1 VSSSSRTTSSG
12 SPPTAVPGTPRLQ
25 LAVLGPLEGRLDG
38 TDLALGS
45 PQQQAV
51 LAALVLHEAAHV
63 DLAELVTG
71 LWGDDAP
78 DSAAGT
84 VRTYL
89 SRLRRALGPAGALL
103 TGTAGSY
110 RLDRSGHDLDLRSF
124 DEHRRRATE
133 AARRGDTAAVAEHL
147 QAALAL
153 WRGTPLSGL
162 PGPYAESQRTR
173 LVGLHETVVE
183 ELLAAEIELGHVTE
197 ALGEL
202 TVLVSQQPLHERWRE
217 LQVLGLFRLGRQAE
231 ALAAYDRARTVL
243 AEELGVDPGPA
254 LQALHHQVLT
264 STPPVTAGSGPAVTA
279 HPVPAQLPAE
289 VAVLVGRE
297 AALERLT
304 AAATGAGAARV
315 VVVSGMGGVGKTSLA
330 VHFAR
335 LRAPD
340 HPDGALH
347 VNLRGFDP
355 THSPMEPAE
364 ALRGFLEALGVAA
377 PQVPVD
383 LAARAALYRTLLSDR
398 RAVVLLDNARDAD
411 QVRPL
416 LPGGPGTLVVVTSRN
431 SLAGLVATAGA
442 QPVSLDV
449 LDRGAAGRFLRQR
462 LGATRADADP
472 GALDRLVD
480 RSGGLPLALAVVAAR
495 AVLQPGLPLADLADE
510 LDAGPLDAMATADA
524 SSDLRA
530 VLSPSYRALSPEA
543 ALVFRALAV
552 QPGQDA
558 GTAAVASTAGLPR
571 ARAGAVLRELSDA
584 ALVLQPGAGRW
595 ALHDLVLSYAVE
607 LTDPAERRDLLRR
620 LLAHHVHTAAAA
632 RHVFAPMQY
641 PIDLVPVPPGV
652 VPEAFG
658 DATAAVAWF
667 EVEGRG
673 LTSAVTRAAAEGMTR
688 EAQLLAW
695 TVFPFQRALGRP
707 TDGVA
712 ALRVALG
719 VTDEAGEPTWAG
731 RLHRAL
737 AVAYSALER
746 VPEAV
751 SHSTAAVAAFRST
764 GDRALEA
771 QSLAGLSYALEL
783 GDRPDPVEARVH
795 LRAALAVTVE
805 LGDRRAETMYRNNLG
820 WSLLRAGDLG
830 GAERELLRSAELS
843 REAGDELLVAEA
855 DMNLGRIDL
864 ALGRG
869 TEALDRFTSA
879 AAAMRAA
886 EDLAGEV
893 EATLGL
899 GEARWATGDSPGARQ
914 AWTSALRVIGR
925 WDPTDG
931 LPAAQAFRGQL
942 LGLLARDGEPEG
954 R

>member
-1 VSSSSRTTSSG
+1 VSSSSS
-12 SPPTAVPGTPRLQ
+12 PTAVPGTPRLQ

-38 TDLALGS
+38 SDLVLGS

-51 LAALVLHEAAHV
+51 LAALGLHEAAHV
-63 DLAELVTG
+63 ELSELVTG
-71 LWGDDAP
+71 LWGEDAP
-78 DSAAGT
+78 DSASGT

-110 RLDRSGHDLDLRSF
+110 RLDRSGHDLDLTEF
-124 DEHRRRATE
+124 EEHRRRATE
-133 AARRGDTAAVAEHL
+133 AARRGDTAAAAGQL
-147 QAALAL
+147 RAALAL

-162 PGPYAESQRTR
+162 PGPYMESQRAR
-173 LVGLHETVVE
+173 LVQLHDTVVE
-183 ELLAAEIELGHVTE
+183 ELLSAEIELGHVTE

-202 TVLVSQQPLHERWRE
+202 TVLVAQQPLHERWRE
-217 LQVLGLFRLGRQAE
+217 LQVLGLWRLGRQAE
-231 ALAAYDRARTVL
+231 ALTAYDLARAVL

-264 STPPVTAGSGPAVTA
+264 STAPAPAGPAPLGVSA
-279 HPVPAQLPAE
+279 QPVPAQLPAE

-297 AALERLT
+297 EALERLT
-304 AAATGAGAARV
+304 AAATGARTARV
-315 VVVSGMGGVGKTSLA
+315 VLVSGMGGVGKTSLA

-335 LRAPD
+335 LQAPA

-398 RAVVLLDNARDAD
+398 RAVVVLDNARDAD

-431 SLAGLVATAGA
+431 ALTGLVATAGA
-442 QPVSLDV
+442 HPVSLGL
-449 LDRGAAGRFLRQR
+449 LDPRAARRLLRQR
-462 LGATRADADP
+462 LGPVRYDAEP
-472 GALDRLVD
+472 GAVEDLVE
-480 RSGGLPLALAVVAAR
+480 RTGGLPLALAVVAAR
-495 AVLQPGLPLADLADE
+495 ATQQPALPLAVLADE
-510 LDAGPLDAMATADA
+510 LGAGALDAMATSDS

-543 ALVFRALAV
+543 TLVFRALAV

-584 ALVLQPGAGRW
+584 ALVLQPGTGRW

-607 LTDPAERRDLLRR
+607 LTGTGERRELLLR

-632 RHVFAPMQY
+632 RQVFAPMEY
-641 PIDLVPVPPGV
+641 PVDLPPAPPGV
-652 VPEAFG
+652 VPEAFP

-667 EVEGRG
+667 GVEGRG
-673 LTSAVTRAAAEGMTR
+673 LTSAVARAAAEGMTR

-712 ALRVALG
+712 ALRVALD
-719 VTDEAGEPTWAG
+719 VTDEAGDPTWAG

-737 AVAYSALER
+737 AVAHTALELL
-746 VPEAV
+746 PEAV
-751 SHSTAAVAAFRST
+751 SHSSAAVAAFRST

-783 GDRPDPVEARVH
+783 GDRPDPVEARRH
-795 LRAALAVTVE
+795 LRAALAITVQ

-820 WSLLRAGDLG
+820 WSLLQSGDLVA
-830 GAERELLRSAELS
+830 AERELLRSAELS

-864 ALGRG
+864 AWGRDA
-869 TEALDRFTSA
+869 EALGRFTSA
-879 AAAMRAA
+879 AATMRAA

-893 EATLGL
+893 EATLGV
-899 GEARWATGDSPGARQ
+899 GRARLAVGDGPGARR
-914 AWTSALRVIGR
+914 AWTSALQVVDR
-925 WDPTDG
+925 WDPADE
-931 LPAAQAFRGQL
+931 LPAAQHFRDQL
-942 LGLLARDGEPEG
+942 RELLAGAGEPDG
-954 R
+954 S